1 MREDTCTCEIK
12 EVFTP
17 EEFAEIG
24 NKLCGKLA
32 DLETVASEKKAAD
45 ATFNER
51 KKVLES
57 EIETLYRQYNKG
69 YEMAQIGCDIRY
81 NDPTPGQ
88 KSIYHMDT
96 AQHVETLEM
105 TWEEKQE
112 ELQWNLST
120 TPDPTADAVND
131 ALGQITD
138 SAELPPPPIQ
148 PEQKPPEAE
157 A

>member
-1 MREDTCTCEIK
+1 
-12 EVFTP
+12 
-17 EEFAEIG
+17 
-24 NKLCGKLA
+24 
-32 DLETVASEKKAAD
+32 
-45 ATFNER
+45 
-51 KKVLES
+51 
-57 EIETLYRQYNKG
+57 
-69 YEMAQIGCDIRY
+69 
-81 NDPTPGQ
+81 
-88 KSIYHMDT
+88 MDT